1 MSSRNGAIGLCVAA
15 ALGAMIVGCG
25 NGSSNASPT
34 PAPTPAPTTTL
45 TITITSNG
53 ASPKTLTVAAGSQVT
68 FVNND
73 SIEHQM
79 YSDPHPEHTDC
90 PELDSV
96 GFLAPGQSRQTEN
109 LNIVRTCGF
118 HDHIHFE
125 NKSLLGSITIH

>member
-1 MSSRNGAIGLCVAA
+1 MNSRNGTIGFFVAA
-15 ALGAMIVGCG
+15 ALGAAIVACG
-25 NGSSNASPT
+25 KDPSSASPSTTPTPT
-34 PAPTPAPTTTL
+34 PAL

-53 ASPKTLTVAAGSQVT
+53 ANPKTLTVAPGSQVT

-73 SIEHQM
+73 SIDHQM

-96 GFLAPGQSRQTEN
+96 GYLAPGQSRQTEN
-109 LNIVRTCGF
+109 LNTVRTCGF

-125 NKSLLGSITIH
+125 NDALKGSITIQ